1 VGDGADPPLPG
12 RWPIIDA
19 AANQPDRRDED
30 VGAQSFGW
38 WKVTDVLGD
47 PVPRKSVVELRA
59 DDVALAMA
67 TENGAVLGSWPVN
80 QLRFDPYGRHNGFL
94 DLAGQAAWI
103 TSVDRRPAD
112 ELAAFLRERWTPP
125 TAPTQAVDDGPTITR
140 SYPAEGPADA
150 SRAFIEDAE
159 RLSAGGYRP
168 ASQLWADP
176 DRSSATAIR
185 VGGVIVALV
194 SLLFLPAPMFTILLL
209 LFAAV
214 LFYVGGASVGDGTLT
229 VTYERVAEAP
239 AEVRAPS
246 TDPSTLPPADVA
258 DGARR
263 RLLELAQLRDE
274 GLITPDEYAAKR
286 AGILAGL

>member
-1 VGDGADPPLPG
+1 MLRRKHPGGRDTTVGD
-12 RWPIIDA
+12 
-19 AANQPDRRDED
+19 
-30 VGAQSFGW
+30 QSLGW

-47 PVPRKSVVELRA
+47 PVPRKAVVEIRA
-59 DDVALAMA
+59 GDTALGMTA
-67 TENGAVLGSWPVN
+67 EDGAILGTWPVN
-80 QLRFDPYGRHNGFL
+80 HLRFEPYGRHDGFL
-94 DLAGQAAWI
+94 GLAGPAAWI

-125 TAPTQAVDDGPTITR
+125 PPTAPAQAVEDGPTITR

-159 RLSAGGYRP
+159 RLSARGYRP
-168 ASQLWADP
+168 ASQFWADP

-194 SLLFLPAPMFTILLL
+194 SLLFLPAPMITILLL
-209 LFAAV
+209 LFAAA
-214 LFYVGGASVGDGTLT
+214 LFFIGGASVGDGALT
-229 VTYERVAEAP
+229 VAYERVADAA
-239 AEVRAPS
+239 AETQAPS
-246 TDPSTLPPADVA
+246 TDPSAQPPADVA
-258 DGARR
+258 DGAKR